1 MKLNWTLIFGL
12 AFLPVWLEAAPS
24 IPGVK
29 RLKQQRKGQVRI
41 GDSLTRVKGQ
51 LDKLISE
58 YNNNGLEGD
67 DVDALK
73 RFRDMLNKLNQEEI
87 AQIIAQLDKSNLLK
101 ESKIGDS
108 ALVAFDSQKDVISA
122 LNICL
127 LYTSPSPRD

>member
-12 AFLPVWLEAAPS
+12 AFLPVWLEAAPI

-29 RLKQQRKGQVRI
+29 RLNQQRKGQVRI

-51 LDKLISE
+51 LDKLIAE

-101 ESKIGDS
+101 ESKIE
-108 ALVAFDSQKDVISA
+108 
-122 LNICL
+122 
-127 LYTSPSPRD
+127 

>member
-29 RLKQQRKGQVRI
+29 RLNQQRKGQVRI

-51 LDKLISE
+51 LNKLISE

-73 RFRDMLNKLNQEEI
+73 RFATCSTSSIRR
-87 AQIIAQLDKSNLLK
+87 KSPKSLRSWINPT
-101 ESKIGDS
+101 
-108 ALVAFDSQKDVISA
+108 
-122 LNICL
+122 C
-127 LYTSPSPRD
+127 